1 MKRMRTYL
9 VCILCFATMA
19 FSLAGCGAQEEQ
31 PAATDAG
38 FRPALDTEA
47 ACEIHAVGNY
57 NNFEALEAIFD
68 RFNAYYPNVS
78 LSYTVLDNYYDTI
91 VPALSAEGAPDIF
104 CAFPWMPY
112 QERYDPLFALAE
124 DLSDPSLNIDVGCIR
139 SGLIYRDAQGS
150 VPMLPVFSSSY
161 GMLVNE
167 DIFEREGLTVPTTY
181 SSFLD
186 ACEKLKA
193 AGYAGPVVTYNSSF
207 LMCLPMVFPHFYAT
221 IRDNAEAVRALN
233 AMEPSAGEYL
243 RPSLE
248 LAADFMSRGYID
260 MDECN
265 ALENNYQALIL
276 RFFEGDV
283 PMIFVNGDIV
293 SGTAKRESL
302 SQAFTERPFTYSFH
316 PIPVTEE
323 GCCFLNIVSM
333 EFAVNKNSEQ
343 LDMANEFMRFLISTG
358 ELNEL
363 ARVKRLLTTST
374 DFSLDGIYAS
384 FSEVDADRT
393 IYEQDVG
400 LQDPP
405 IIQLRQAVWQVE
417 SGNMSVEE
425 AIKAFGTLE

>member
-9 VCILCFATMA
+9 VGILCLVAVA
-19 FSLAGCGAQEEQ
+19 FSLSACGAKESQL
-31 PAATDAG
+31 PAADTV
-38 FRPALDTEA
+38 FRPALDTETE
-47 ACEIHAVGNY
+47 CEIRAVANY
-57 NNFEALEAIFD
+57 NNFEALEAEFD
-68 RFNAYYPNVS
+68 RFNEYYPNVS
-78 LSYTVLDNYYDTI
+78 LNYTVLDNYNDTI
-91 VPALSAEGAPDIF
+91 VAALSTEDAPDIF
-104 CAFPWMPY
+104 CAFPWMLY
-112 QERYDPLFALAE
+112 QEQHAPLFAAAE
-124 DLSDPSLNIDVGCIR
+124 DLSDPSLNIDIGCIR
-139 SGLIYRDAQGS
+139 SGLIYRDAQGR

-167 DIFEREGLTVPTTY
+167 DIFEREGLAIPTTY
-181 SSFLD
+181 SSLLD

-193 AGYAGPVVTYNSSF
+193 AGYAGPVITYNDSF
-207 LMCLPMVFPHFYAT
+207 LMCLPMVLPYFYAT
-221 IRDNAEAVRALN
+221 IQDNAEAVRALN

-243 RPSLE
+243 RPTLE
-248 LAADFMSRGYID
+248 LAEDFMSHGYID

-283 PMIFVNGDIV
+283 PMIFVNGDTV

-302 SQAFTERPFTYSFH
+302 SQAFTEKPFSYSFH
-316 PIPVTEE
+316 PIPVTEN
-323 GCCFLNIVSM
+323 GCYFLNIVSM

-374 DFSLDGIYAS
+374 DFSHDGMYAS
-384 FSEVDADRT
+384 FIEVDADHT
-393 IYEQDVG
+393 IYEQDIG

-417 SGNMSVEE
+417 SGNMSIEE